1 MDEANEERG
10 DQEDDDIGYLRLEIG
25 DDRFRNDGHEDDDGS
40 DPEIEGEDGEFLRQR
55 KLAIGDWRLK
65 IGYFVMT

>member
-1 MDEANEERG
+1 MVGVGN
-10 DQEDDDIGYLRLEIG
+10 
-25 DDRFRNDGHEDDDGS
+25 RFRYYGGEDHDGA
-40 DPEIEGEDGEFLRQR
+40 DPEIEGEDSEFLRQR